1 MEEKLKQRISSCK
14 KVVLFGPE
22 STGKTTL
29 AKQLAQHYNTLW
41 VPEFSRVYAE
51 EKLLNNKELTKND
64 VLPIAI
70 GQMELEN
77 RYSERAPNILFC
89 DTNLLE
95 TKVYSEMIYD
105 GFCPVIVEDFA
116 ISNTYDLYILTAID
130 MPWERD
136 PVRGVSDKR
145 ELMFIAFKNTL
156 DNLKLPYIIVS
167 GNKDRRLRTA
177 IKHVD
182 ELLSSKLKD
191 T

>member
-1 MEEKLKQRISSCK
+1 MEEKLKQRTSSCK

-29 AKQLAQHYNTLW
+29 AKQLARHYNTLW

-51 EKLLNNKELTKND
+51 EKLLNNKELTRND

-70 GQMELEN
+70 GQMKLEN
-77 RYSERAPNILFC
+77 SYSERATNIVFC

-105 GFCPVIVEDFA
+105 GFCPIEVNDYA
-116 ISNTYDLYILTAID
+116 MSNTYDLYILTATD

-136 PVRGVSDKR
+136 PVRGAIDER
-145 ELMFIAFKNTL
+145 ELMFIEFKNTL

-167 GNKDRRLRTA
+167 GNKERRFATA
-177 IKHVD
+177 IKYVD
-182 ELLSSKLKD
+182 ALLSR
-191 T
+191 